1 MSSYTAQ
8 RQNVSIPTWIDYA
21 NSREHKEHTETVMLV
36 PKTLVE
42 GILESI
48 FLLLLLEASHF
59 EGLIACF

>member
-1 MSSYTAQ
+1 MSSYTAP

-21 NSREHKEHTETVMLV
+21 NSREHKEHTGSVMLV

-48 FLLLLLEASHF
+48 FLLLEASHF